1 MLDYDKKFFLE
12 SLNNLTFDGSSIRGF
27 SAQHESDLR
36 LDVDFGSITF
46 LPADIFGPGK
56 VIFFASV
63 LNRERTP
70 YESDFRGML
79 KNYTEEL
86 AKKEGITALASAE
99 IEGFLVDGVSNEQDY
114 TAVQRVVI
122 GMIDEQTLQRAGKA
136 MFVIS
141 GAGHE
146 GCQVAAMWPMDK
158 KLDWFVPYYRSVAAC
173 LVKGMTATD
182 MLLGLFARA
191 TDPSSGGRQMPGH
204 YGHPRFKILSTSS
217 PVGTQY
223 PHAVGIAYASRLR
236 RTGEVTMVSIGEGG
250 TSQGDWHEALN
261 FAAIHKCPVLLIVEN
276 NELAI
281 SVPLRKQMAVSSVAV
296 RAAGYGMPGVTADGS
311 DVLECFRV
319 TREAY
324 DRAKRGEGPTLI
336 EFAVPRLGSHSSD
349 DQQERYRSR
358 EELEQVRKRDPLLT
372 FRAYLER
379 VGLLTQGTLQDMTDR
394 VRREI
399 DLSTDEADR
408 APLPQPDTATRH
420 VFYEGE

>member
-1 MLDYDKKFFLE
+1 MTQWTRQTQSTRETPRRKGGGVVSAEAQAVPGGKTTVEARHRALGLSDQDVLE
-12 SLNNLTFDGSSIRGF
+12 MYYYI
-27 SAQHESDLR
+27 
-36 LDVDFGSITF
+36 
-46 LPADIFGPGK
+46 
-56 VIFFASV
+56 
-63 LNRERTP
+63 
-70 YESDFRGML
+70 
-79 KNYTEEL
+79 
-86 AKKEGITALASAE
+86 ALARA
-99 IEGFLVDGVSNEQDY
+99 LDDRMWV
-114 TAVQRVVI
+114 
-122 GMIDEQTLQRAGKA
+122 LQRAGKA

-141 GAGHE
+141 GPGHE

-158 KLDWFVPYYRSVAAC
+158 KQDWFVPFYRSVAAC
-173 LVKGMTATD
+173 LVKGMTVTD

-223 PHAVGIAYASRLR
+223 PHAVGIAYASKLR

-281 SVPLRKQMAVSSVAV
+281 SVPLRKQMAVPSVAV

-311 DVLECFRV
+311 DVLECYRV
-319 TREAY
+319 AKEAY

-336 EFAVPRLGSHSSD
+336 EYRVPRLGSHSSD

-379 VGLLTQGTLQDMTDR
+379 VGLLNESTLKDIAER
-394 VRREI
+394 IRRDI
-399 DLSTDEADR
+399 DTATDEADR

-420 VFYEGE
+420 LFFEGE

>member
-1 MLDYDKKFFLE
+1 MSAEAKTVEARHRALGLSDQDVLE
-12 SLNNLTFDGSSIRGF
+12 MYYYI
-27 SAQHESDLR
+27 
-36 LDVDFGSITF
+36 
-46 LPADIFGPGK
+46 
-56 VIFFASV
+56 
-63 LNRERTP
+63 
-70 YESDFRGML
+70 
-79 KNYTEEL
+79 
-86 AKKEGITALASAE
+86 ALARA
-99 IEGFLVDGVSNEQDY
+99 L
-114 TAVQRVVI
+114 
-122 GMIDEQTLQRAGKA
+122 DERMWVLQRAGKA

-141 GAGHE
+141 GSGHE

-158 KLDWFVPYYRSVAAC
+158 KQDWFVPYYRSVAAC

-223 PHAVGIAYASRLR
+223 PHAVGIAYASKLR
-236 RTGEVTMVSIGEGG
+236 RTAEVTMVSIGEGG

-394 VRREI
+394 IRREI

-408 APLPQPDTATRH
+408 APLPQPDTVTRH